1 MTSISGNGQPLV
13 FVYKGASLPGYAY
26 SSIRLAK
33 KSWSGRVVVLHSLS
47 QPLEVSGVDCENFEN
62 WYNPEEFGKFARL
75 SNLDKD
81 FRDGFW
87 LHAVERFF
95 ILEQW
100 SKHHG
105 ESAFAHAELDAFFFT
120 SNEICARLDTVG
132 KGLFYPFGSHEHAG
146 AVFLYVNEV
155 AALSRLNSFLVSDA
169 GIGDE
174 MRALWFF
181 AAFSSSDVFALPS
194 HTFFEDRNPG
204 LSHLQRVDPGVT
216 GGLFDVQPFGTWI
229 LGQDVRNTP
238 QSPQVNRFFFPG
250 IGSTILEHLV
260 FRASPFRKGLS
271 VGIGKRARIPVLL
284 IHVHSKNFSKVSNTF
299 RFWVHVTATG
309 FPVQVPVSLHRVGT
323 WLRGFAKFCVDA
335 VYVRMNKIA
344 GHSKQS

>member
-1 MTSISGNGQPLV
+1 VTPASGNDVPLV
-13 FVYKGASLPGYAY
+13 FVYKGSSLPDYAY

-33 KSWSGRVVVLHSLS
+33 KAWSGRVVVLHSFP
-47 QPLEVSGVDCENFEN
+47 QPLEVSGVDCENFED
-62 WYNPEEFGKFARL
+62 WYNPDEFGKFARL

-105 ESAFAHAELDAFFFT
+105 EAAFAHAELDAFFFT
-120 SNEICARLDTVG
+120 NVQICARLDTVG
-132 KGLFYPFGSHEHAG
+132 TGLFYPFGSHEHAG

-174 MRALWFF
+174 MRGLWFF
-181 AAFSSSDVFALPS
+181 AAFSPRDVFALPS
-194 HTFFEDRNPG
+194 HTFFEARNQD

-229 LGQDVRNTP
+229 LGQDARNTP
-238 QSPQVNRFFFPG
+238 RAPQVNRFFFDG
-250 IGSTILEHLV
+250 IGSLILEKLV
-260 FRASPFRKGLS
+260 FRASPWRKGLS
-271 VGIGKRARIPVLL
+271 VGLGKRSRIPVLL
-284 IHVHSKNFSKVSNTF
+284 LHVHSKNFSKVSNTV
-299 RFWVHVTATG
+299 RFWLHVVATRL
-309 FPVQVPVSLHRVGT
+309 PVQVPVSLHKMDI
-323 WLRGFAKFCVDA
+323 WLGSFAKFCVDA
-335 VYVRMNKIA
+335 VYVRLSAIRIRRE
-344 GHSKQS
+344 S